1 MDRMLYP
8 YRVRT
13 SVERIRTSG
22 GMGGSGRS
30 IGYFGT
36 FLRLPPILFFS
47 FLFFFSFAS
56 FFVSLI
62 RRPLIRFLLL
72 LLLLLLGFFLFSF
85 FPRQERSEAE
95 TGGAADGRLLPFA
108 TFAPLAPAFYVLS
121 VEIYVGWRRP
131 SVNFRSR

>member
-30 IGYFGT
+30 IGYFAT

-56 FFVSLI
+56 FFFSLI

-72 LLLLLLGFFLFSF
+72 LFLLFGFFLFSF

-95 TGGAADGRLLPFA
+95 TGGAAGGRLLPFA
-108 TFAPLAPAFYVLS
+108 TSAPLAPAFYVLS

-131 SVNFRSR
+131 SVNFRCR